1 MDGGAIEVP
10 GNVAASPHSEY
21 NAYWDPPSTK
31 AFIESGIPIK
41 IASLD
46 GTNSVPVDEELLSGL
61 AANSKKYDAAN
72 LANELFAIA
81 FYFDENGG
89 LDTYYAWDCLASM
102 ALGKDGI
109 ITFKEAEVDV
119 VTTKNTN
126 NNQQGRI
133 MLKPGSGHFVNYT
146 QPLNAS
152 ALEKFYETFTNTF
165 KYNL

>member
-81 FYFDENGG
+81 FFFDENGG
-89 LDTYYAWDCLASM
+89 LGTYYAWDCLASIS
-102 ALGKDGI
+102 LGVDGL

-119 VTTKNTN
+119 VTTKNAN
-126 NNQQGRI
+126 DNQEGRI
-133 MLKPGSGHFVNYT
+133 MLKPGSGHFVKYS
-146 QPLNAS
+146 QPMKAEV
-152 ALEKFYETFTNTF
+152 LEKFYETFSNIL
-165 KYNL
+165 KYNI